1 MKNLSNEQLSAIDG
15 GGSFWKCA
23 FAVGGGMI
31 AGGGTGFMIG
41 TGFFPGVGTAFGT
54 AAGLYLGGVGA
65 GLSSSACMD

>member
-1 MKNLSNEQLSAIDG
+1 MKILKNGQLSTIDG

-23 FAVGGGMI
+23 FAVGSGMI
-31 AGGGTGFMIG
+31 GGGGTGAMIG
-41 TGFFPGVGTAFGT
+41 TGFFPGVGTAFGA